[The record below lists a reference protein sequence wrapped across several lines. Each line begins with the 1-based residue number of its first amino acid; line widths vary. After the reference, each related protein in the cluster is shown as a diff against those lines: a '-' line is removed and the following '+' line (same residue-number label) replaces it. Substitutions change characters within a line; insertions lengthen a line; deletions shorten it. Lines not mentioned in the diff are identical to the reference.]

1 MASIPGWI
9 YIIIGVAIAIYS
21 KLLVKETG
29 ANPFL
34 NIFFY
39 IGVAFIAVGLVK
51 TIFKRSKKDKPV
63 NEPHTPVQQKQTQ
76 QQKPVVQQQT
86 QNTPGIVYC
95 NRCGAKHYSNSNFC
109 HLCGSRLPK

>member
-76 QQKPVVQQQT
+76 
-86 QNTPGIVYC
+86 NTPGIVYC